1 MYNMKEHTNLTNK
14 NNLYLLND
22 KWTLWAH
29 LPHDTNWGLESYIQI
44 CDLEHIEDTLNLLEN
59 LPEIIIKNCMLF
71 LMRKGIY
78 PTWED
83 PKNIDGGCFSYKIN
97 NKFVY
102 SCWKNLS
109 YVLLGETLVEEN
121 IANTI
126 NGITISPKK
135 NFCIIKI
142 WFSNCDN
149 LNPNI
154 INDIEG
160 LNKTGCLFKKHLN
173 EN

>member
-1 MYNMKEHTNLTNK
+1 MKEHTNLTNK